1 MSQAV
6 LRPNL
11 TKKFQWE
18 VSQIADKERS
28 LAPLYRW
35 FKCKLKPPK
44 KGWKSISMLHVC
56 AGVVQAGIHVD
67 RINKPTPRVS
77 NGRVSFPFNYP
88 SRCNKRNIQ
97 KILPPA
103 LQIQNLSSIKMTK
116 TSSCHIGNHLHMK
129 LISIEIAKIMMRLCM
144 T

>member
-6 LRPNL
+6 LSPNL

-44 KGWKSISMLHVC
+44 NLDLHYSDNPLLL
-56 AGVVQAGIHVD
+56 IWL
-67 RINKPTPRVS
+67 NKNMREAS
-77 NGRVSFPFNYP
+77 NSVGS
-88 SRCNKRNIQ
+88 
-97 KILPPA
+97 
-103 LQIQNLSSIKMTK
+103 
-116 TSSCHIGNHLHMK
+116 
-129 LISIEIAKIMMRLCM
+129 
-144 T
+144 

>member
-18 VSQIADKERS
+18 VSQIGDKERS

-44 KGWKSISMLHVC
+44 NESHFLDYIKTKKDTPSKNCWTKDKSGFFESVLACEANVNEDELLNLIDS
-56 AGVVQAGIHVD
+56 GPVD
-67 RINKPTPRVS
+67 AVLYGKNCT
-77 NGRVSFPFNYP
+77 
-88 SRCNKRNIQ
+88 
-97 KILPPA
+97 
-103 LQIQNLSSIKMTK
+103 T
-116 TSSCHIGNHLHMK
+116 
-129 LISIEIAKIMMRLCM
+129 
-144 T
+144 

>member
-44 KGWKSISMLHVC
+44 KALTLIILLQMNTEVVGTLFTSTNLHPRQESYQLKKSASDYLPFQKSFKLQSLLTKLLH
-56 AGVVQAGIHVD
+56 
-67 RINKPTPRVS
+67 
-77 NGRVSFPFNYP
+77 Y
-88 SRCNKRNIQ
+88 
-97 KILPPA
+97 
-103 LQIQNLSSIKMTK
+103 SSIPPI
-116 TSSCHIGNHLHMK
+116 CYVPG
-129 LISIEIAKIMMRLCM
+129 EVV
-144 T
+144 

>member
-44 KGWKSISMLHVC
+44 NANHV
-56 AGVVQAGIHVD
+56 QKK
-67 RINKPTPRVS
+67 IN
-77 NGRVSFPFNYP
+77 
-88 SRCNKRNIQ
+88 CHD
-97 KILPPA
+97 KIP
-103 LQIQNLSSIKMTK
+103 
-116 TSSCHIGNHLHMK
+116 
-129 LISIEIAKIMMRLCM
+129 
-144 T
+144 